1 MSRQTAILHVMNPL
15 YFKHLSIEVTRRC
28 KGTDAPCPPM
38 GDAGIRDIEHRH
50 IRNILKNAK
59 YIQRFDITGGEP
71 ALNPKAI
78 RYILKLL
85 VRQDIQVGEFHVI
98 TQGPPAFASEKLI
111 GISIALLE
119 FLDAQKHEN
128 GVDGHNAILDRTS
141 NYARDKEVTAV
152 IKRGSSRVVL
162 RFRENCEELRSQS
175 DYPVYLTSDNQVC
188 SHIRLDAEGMIS
200 GTGMPFERDAPYPV
214 LCPSNHFIRYLKS
227 TRHKG
232 ACGMKRANR
241 GKKKRRSGKPQ
252 V

>member
-1 MSRQTAILHVMNPL
+1 MNPL
-15 YFKHLSIEVTRRC
+15 YFNHLSIEVTRRC
-28 KGTDAPCPPM
+28 KGKSAPCTQSR
-38 GDAGIRDIEHRH
+38 DAESLDIEHRH

-85 VRQDIQVGEFHVI
+85 VRQAIQVGEFHVI
-98 TQGPPAFASEKLI
+98 SQGPPAFASEKLI
-111 GISIALLE
+111 GISVALLE
-119 FLDAQKHEN
+119 FLDTQKQEN
-128 GVDGHNAILDRTS
+128 GVERQDALFDRAS

-162 RFRENCEELRSQS
+162 RFREKCEELRSKS
-175 DYPVYLTSDNQVC
+175 EYPVYLTSDNQVC
-188 SHIRLDAEGMIS
+188 SHIRLDAEGLVS
-200 GTGMPFERDAPYPV
+200 GTGEPFERNASYPV

-232 ACGMKRANR
+232 VCGTKPTNR
-241 GKKKRRSGKPQ
+241 GKKKRSSGKPQ